1 MPLPEVLDV
10 ALHMAE
16 ALESAHAAGIVHR
29 DLKPANVMLTTAG
42 AKLLDFGVAKRS
54 HVIDLDAGVQST
66 VTTEGQIIG
75 TVAYMSPEQAE
86 GRAVDARSDL
96 FSFGSILYE
105 MTTGQRPFQGDSSM
119 STMAAILRENPAPVR
134 KLLPT
139 SPAELDNLIRRCLQ
153 KIPGDRP
160 SSATDIR
167 EELER
172 LRSRINGNAPSW
184 PLTKAV
190 GAIAAVTAFAILA
203 WSFSPV
209 GRANKEPKAPVRV
222 TTEAGNARYP
232 ALSADGKLLAYASDR
247 SGNYDIYVRQVGG
260 SSDVRLTSSS
270 HNESAPTFTP
280 DGQYIVYQSD
290 EPGAQVQVI
299 PTLGGA
305 RRVLAARGVRPR
317 VSPEGHHVL
326 IWTNPH
332 GGDEALGEGEIAV
345 VPFAGGAPRRLQANF
360 KHVGFPIWLEESNR
374 YLFWGRTEP
383 DAVSDWWVGD
393 LNNDTAQGTG
403 VGPAAKK
410 LGMMRRVPKPAFA
423 YGGSV
428 YGWMQVG
435 DTHTLIKAEFPRD
448 NPKDGLKLTR
458 VLDIHDR
465 MLEPSVSSN
474 GLVAYGVN
482 IRNRNLHRLRLDPTG
497 LAAVGELEEL
507 TTGVADNRVGTLSD
521 DGRTLGYVSDR
532 DTNEGLWV
540 RDLVTGE
547 DKKVANIPTAGFYRG
562 YLSPD
567 GQKVAYVAF
576 EKVRLLRMTPISGGE
591 SVTFPSAH
599 DRVSPIGWKSA
610 DVLLAVRE
618 SEKGDT
624 YQWIEISYPAAKVV
638 NESAWMPVGTAGGCT
653 PQKRIELC
661 FDSGEMR
668 IYAMG
673 KPKDPKHPPVPI
685 QGDTQLMLIND
696 QETALYWHER
706 SDGKEVLRAVR
717 INPSTGLMLGAP
729 VIAYRFPPRLR
740 VADGVYQSRYL
751 RNGNAVITMQ
761 SESSNV
767 WLQALPQ

>member
-1 MPLPEVLDV
+1 
-10 ALHMAE
+10 
-16 ALESAHAAGIVHR
+16 
-29 DLKPANVMLTTAG
+29 
-42 AKLLDFGVAKRS
+42 
-54 HVIDLDAGVQST
+54 
-66 VTTEGQIIG
+66 
-75 TVAYMSPEQAE
+75 
-86 GRAVDARSDL
+86 
-96 FSFGSILYE
+96 
-105 MTTGQRPFQGDSSM
+105 
-119 STMAAILRENPAPVR
+119 
-134 KLLPT
+134 
-139 SPAELDNLIRRCLQ
+139 
-153 KIPGDRP
+153 
-160 SSATDIR
+160 
-167 EELER
+167 
-172 LRSRINGNAPSW
+172 
-184 PLTKAV
+184 LTKAV

-448 NPKDGLKLTR
+448 NPKGRAEVDESARHPRQDAGTVGLF
-458 VLDIHDR
+458 
-465 MLEPSVSSN
+465 EW
-474 GLVAYGVN
+474 
-482 IRNRNLHRLRLDPTG
+482 
-497 LAAVGELEEL
+497 VG
-507 TTGVADNRVGTLSD
+507 
-521 DGRTLGYVSDR
+521 
-532 DTNEGLWV
+532 GLW
-540 RDLVTGE
+540 GE
-547 DKKVANIPTAGFYRG
+547 
-562 YLSPD
+562 
-567 GQKVAYVAF
+567 
-576 EKVRLLRMTPISGGE
+576 
-591 SVTFPSAH
+591 
-599 DRVSPIGWKSA
+599 
-610 DVLLAVRE
+610 
-618 SEKGDT
+618 
-624 YQWIEISYPAAKVV
+624 
-638 NESAWMPVGTAGGCT
+638 
-653 PQKRIELC
+653 
-661 FDSGEMR
+661 
-668 IYAMG
+668 
-673 KPKDPKHPPVPI
+673 HP
-685 QGDTQLMLIND
+685 
-696 QETALYWHER
+696 
-706 SDGKEVLRAVR
+706 
-717 INPSTGLMLGAP
+717 
-729 VIAYRFPPRLR
+729 
-740 VADGVYQSRYL
+740 
-751 RNGNAVITMQ
+751 
-761 SESSNV
+761 
-767 WLQALPQ
+767 